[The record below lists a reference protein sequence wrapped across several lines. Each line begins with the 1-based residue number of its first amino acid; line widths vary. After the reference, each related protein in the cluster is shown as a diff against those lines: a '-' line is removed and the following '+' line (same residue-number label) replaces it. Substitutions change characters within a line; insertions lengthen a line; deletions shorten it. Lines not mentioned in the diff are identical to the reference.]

1 MLNTRAGVIEQCFQ
15 PFMRQPH
22 KIVKHTQTSRRLL
35 PTSCLSVFDL
45 SVGLALKELMFLLGF
60 ISQAVKPESESLTK
74 PSENARK
81 GSCNSF

>member
-22 KIVKHTQTSRRLL
+22 KMVKHTQTSCRLL

-45 SVGLALKELMFLLGF
+45 SVGLAHKELMFPLGF
-60 ISQAVKPESESLTK
+60 ISQLVKPENESLTK
-74 PSENARK
+74 PFENGRK
-81 GSCNSF
+81 GNCNLF